1 MIQPVIYEQPLVPHA
16 AGSLEVVG
24 GSYEP
29 QARKKWVE
37 RGKKK
42 KNEQIKRRMKKER
55 KKERK
60 PIDIINKNLSWCCL
74 THTSHQY

>member
-42 KNEQIKRRMKKER
+42 KNE
-55 KKERK
+55 
-60 PIDIINKNLSWCCL
+60 DSYNK
-74 THTSHQY
+74 